1 MKDINNWYQQ
11 TQRWWDKSEGSITFP
26 VSENP
31 LQISEEVLTSTQF
44 PNEIN
49 AKESN
54 MLDEFVIPILE
65 DIQTSGLEV
74 TQSITTKPLVQG
86 INKLE
91 AK

>member
-1 MKDINNWYQQ
+1 
-11 TQRWWDKSEGSITFP
+11 
-26 VSENP
+26 
-31 LQISEEVLTSTQF
+31 
-44 PNEIN
+44 
-49 AKESN
+49 

-65 DIQTSGLEV
+65 DIQTSGLEA